1 MTILNAILIL
11 IGLALAWTIL
21 KFVLRLT
28 TRLFACGCF
37 GLVALVGII
46 WALQQFL

>member
-1 MTILNAILIL
+1 MTIINALLIL
-11 IGLALAWTIL
+11 VGLALAWTIL

-37 GLVALVGII
+37 GLVALVGIG
-46 WALQQFL
+46 WMLQRFL